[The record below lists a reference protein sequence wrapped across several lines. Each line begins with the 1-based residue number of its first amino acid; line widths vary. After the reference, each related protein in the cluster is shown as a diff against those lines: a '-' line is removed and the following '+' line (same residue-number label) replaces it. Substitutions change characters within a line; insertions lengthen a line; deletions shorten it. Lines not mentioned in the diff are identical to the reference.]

1 MHVHIEF
8 NSWLFEIIVKSVNLE
23 TPQLKFTT
31 GRYSLCIVEI
41 MFVKI

>member
-8 NSWLFEIIVKSVNLE
+8 NSWLFEITVKSANFE

-31 GRYSLCIVEI
+31 VRYSLCIVET